1 MNKQIAHLLTI
12 QFDESIESKTFLYF
26 KDECDLYESI
36 VEMAKHFLKMKYKK
50 KEGKKN
56 AVEKFI
62 SQIEDIKILDYK
74 DKDNIYMEKSKEEI
88 IDAIKD
94 YVHKNYE

>member
-12 QFDESIESKTFLYF
+12 QFDENLDSKTFLYF

-36 VEMAKHFLKMKYKK
+36 VEIASKFLKMKFK
-50 KEGKKN
+50 GKKN

-62 SQIEDIKILDYK
+62 EQIEDIKILDYK
-74 DKDNIYMEKSKEEI
+74 EKDNIYMEKSKEELI
-88 IDAIKD
+88 EAIKD
-94 YVHKNYE
+94 YVNNNYE